1 MLTLVIIEKLVHLVS
16 NNWCLELKFQGQL
29 LFFIFKLW
37 RHNTLSSSLDNR
49 DLIQNIH
56 DPFFK
61 SPAGLRPSLRYTV
74 TEEEYGTISVLC
86 RTTQWWVCSSSSF
99 LLAWSRYTGTK
110 WPLSTEK
117 ASLVS
122 KTHSTSLPSTPWSS
136 WTGVLSQVSKNDDE
150 KTMLLRVIWL

>member
-16 NNWCLELKFQGQL
+16 NNWCLKLKFQGQL
-29 LFFIFKLW
+29 LFFNFKLW

-74 TEEEYGTISVLC
+74 IEEEYSTISVLC
-86 RTTQWWVCSSSSF
+86 RTTQWWVCYIGTIRSKLDSTDGQILYECNEYSS
-99 LLAWSRYTGTK
+99 LLYTANTYSGMTAE
-110 WPLSTEK
+110 WQRIVVI
-117 ASLVS
+117 SLMWH
-122 KTHSTSLPSTPWSS
+122 TW
-136 WTGVLSQVSKNDDE
+136 KNCNPGN
-150 KTMLLRVIWL
+150 LH